1 MGHLIHTYNVLPS
14 SSSALLFHNPHS
26 FVHFF
31 NPCGWLS
38 YLNNRPRCWILPTAK
53 AHRNFVRRARHSFTQ
68 SPHQVF
74 CYPGCVLRRI
84 APKDS
89 SPSITHVLLSTWTF
103 WWDNSRVH
111 FTHSLNHSLT
121 VLKFT
126 RSSLVVSR
134 KGCIAPRQ
142 VATSS
147 RSFNCP
153 PIRFTHTR
161 DLACKIRFTIPRGT
175 GNWSTWSWWGATLA
189 LRHFPALPVTCPWR
203 GPCSAGSSADTG
215 DTAGM
220 RSVAGRCHWCGPLS
234 PSPPTRSRADAF
246 RTRTATGSSN
256 GTRWLGFRAGPS
268 GGHGASSGYSN
279 ISGGT
284 LLEEK
289 IDNRRY

>member
-14 SSSALLFHNPHS
+14 SSPALLFHNPHS
-26 FVHFF
+26 FMHFF

-74 CYPGCVLRRI
+74 CCPGCVLRRI

-153 PIRFTHTR
+153 QFDLHTLAIWLAKF
-161 DLACKIRFTIPRGT
+161 DLQFLEAPGIGQHDPGEAPHLLCGIFQRSRWLALEEVHVRQEVVRTP
-175 GNWSTWSWWGATLA
+175 ATLQAWDQLQEDSIDAVRYRRLLPLGLARMLFA
-189 LRHFPALPVTCPWR
+189 LVQQQGLQMVRGDWVSGQVQVAVTERLQDTQTSPAE
-203 GPCSAGSSADTG
+203 
-215 DTAGM
+215 
-220 RSVAGRCHWCGPLS
+220 
-234 PSPPTRSRADAF
+234 PSWKR
-246 RTRTATGSSN
+246 
-256 GTRWLGFRAGPS
+256 
-268 GGHGASSGYSN
+268 
-279 ISGGT
+279 
-284 LLEEK
+284 K
-289 IDNRRY
+289 